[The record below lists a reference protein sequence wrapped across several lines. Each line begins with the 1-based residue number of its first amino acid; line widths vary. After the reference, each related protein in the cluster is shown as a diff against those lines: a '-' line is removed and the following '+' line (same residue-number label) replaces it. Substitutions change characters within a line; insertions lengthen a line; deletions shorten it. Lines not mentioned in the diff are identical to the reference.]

1 MQPFDALRAEG
12 LCHQRDRDRPE
23 RARVER
29 ERELRVQLIVRS
41 AMRFRIDEILW
52 GRLEEASELTAA
64 IGWVVLVQQQQRDL
78 GVQREPHLKGDN

>member
-23 RARVER
+23 RAGVER

-41 AMRFRIDEILW
+41 AMRFRIDEILR

-64 IGWVVLVQQQQRDL
+64 IGWVVFVQQQQRDL

>member
-1 MQPFDALRAEG
+1 
-12 LCHQRDRDRPE
+12 
-23 RARVER
+23 
-29 ERELRVQLIVRS
+29 
-41 AMRFRIDEILW
+41 MRFRIDEILR